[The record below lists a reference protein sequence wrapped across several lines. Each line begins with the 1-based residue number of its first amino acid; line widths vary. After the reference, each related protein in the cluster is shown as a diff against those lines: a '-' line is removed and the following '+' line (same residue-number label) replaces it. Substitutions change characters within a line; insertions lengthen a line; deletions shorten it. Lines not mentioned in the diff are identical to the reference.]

1 MTGVHSATSTYGSTG
16 MDSSTISG
24 MDPVQMSKR
33 GAQSEVDVVKGRAV
47 QRNSPGVVAIDS
59 SSPGVQ
65 AAMDMKKA
73 EMHTGADS
81 AVSAAQGMDNS
92 AGAETGRSSPVPSA
106 RSIMAGGNG
115 PSTSII
121 PDPPS
126 SGRCISFE
134 TPSTDVPRHRLSV
147 SRVSRPVPVE
157 KEKEEKEK
165 EKEKKKEDGS
175 DVEEKN
181 CAVDMPGDFFYMSS
195 EPAAVTVPVVPSP
208 PEDKPVFR
216 KGECKEQR
224 PPLSQLLPADDGKVH
239 ILLGASGSV
248 ASIKIPPIVDKL
260 LEVYSGNVSIQLIVT
275 KPAEHFLD
283 GLRLSR
289 KVTVWREEDAYAD
302 TPGDT
307 LLFHELRRW
316 ADLLLV
322 APLSANTLAKLA
334 NGICNNL
341 LTSVF
346 RDWPAAGA
354 PVLVAPAMNT
364 LMYTNPMTKRH
375 LAALERAFPFVE
387 VLRPV
392 EKVLMCGDIGMGGM
406 REWSDIVE
414 VVRLRIRDVNRTKD
428 GQQDEEED
436 EEDDDDEDDEDEDEN
451 EQEEDD
457 DDEDST

>member
-1 MTGVHSATSTYGSTG
+1 
-16 MDSSTISG
+16 MDRSTISD

-33 GAQSEVDVVKGRAV
+33 EMQTEVDVVKGRAV
-47 QRNSPGVVAIDS
+47 QRNSPGVADMDS
-59 SSPGVQ
+59 SKSGVQ

-81 AVSAAQGMDNS
+81 AVSGAQGMDNS

-121 PDPPS
+121 PDAPS

-134 TPSTDVPRHRLSV
+134 TPSTDVPRHGLSV

-157 KEKEEKEK
+157 KENKEENEK
-165 EKEKKKEDGS
+165 EKEDGS

-195 EPAAVTVPVVPSP
+195 ESAPVSTQEEVKHD
-208 PEDKPVFR
+208 DKPVFR

-224 PPLSQLLPADDGKVH
+224 GPLSQLLPADDGKVH

-248 ASIKIPPIVDKL
+248 ASIKIPLIVDKL

-346 RDWPAAGA
+346 RDWPATGA

-375 LAALERAFPFVE
+375 LTALERAFPFVE

-428 GQQDEEED
+428 GQQQEEED
-436 EEDDDDEDDEDEDEN
+436 EEDDDDDDEDEDED
-451 EQEEDD
+451 EQEEEQDEND
-457 DDEDST
+457 SGEDST

>member
-1 MTGVHSATSTYGSTG
+1 MTRYIFHGFTYGSTG
-16 MDSSTISG
+16 MDSSADSG

-33 GAQSEVDVVKGRAV
+33 EMQAEVDVVKGRAV
-47 QRNSPGVVAIDS
+47 EKSSPGVVDMDS
-59 SSPGVQ
+59 SNPGVQ
-65 AAMDMKKA
+65 AAMDMKKS

-81 AVSAAQGMDNS
+81 TVSGAQGMDNS

-106 RSIMAGGNG
+106 RSIMACGNG
-115 PSTSII
+115 PATATAA
-121 PDPPS
+121 DTPS

-165 EKEKKKEDGS
+165 EKEDGS

-195 EPAAVTVPVVPSP
+195 EPAAAPIVPSP

-224 PPLSQLLPADDGKVH
+224 GPLSQLLPADDGKVH

-248 ASIKIPPIVDKL
+248 ASIKIPLIVDKL

-375 LAALERAFPFVE
+375 LAALEKAFPFVE

-392 EKVLMCGDIGMGGM
+392 EKVLICGDIGMGGM

-428 GQQDEEED
+428 GQQDEEGDED
-436 EEDDDDEDDEDEDEN
+436 EDEDEDEDDNEQEDEDDED
-451 EQEEDD
+451 
-457 DDEDST
+457 ST